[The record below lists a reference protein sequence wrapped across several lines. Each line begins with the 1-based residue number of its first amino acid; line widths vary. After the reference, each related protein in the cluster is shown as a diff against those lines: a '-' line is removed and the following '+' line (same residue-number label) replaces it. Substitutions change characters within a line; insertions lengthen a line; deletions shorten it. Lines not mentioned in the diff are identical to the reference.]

1 MSDYA
6 HPKWYYQLLENL
18 CVYLQAKHRL
28 HLPCFSGDIAK
39 ICTYLGYFG
48 HAWLNIFKMIIT
60 TCIGF
65 WCLPACQKQTSSFT
79 NFLIYY
85 IVKNPVIWLADSI
98 LGNNLRPD
106 VGFAR
111 WCGIGG
117 EISIAILVFIVD
129 NFQEK
134 LQRKFFKKSTKP
146 TLGLFCPNLGKHEF
160 PWKGRLC

>member
-1 MSDYA
+1 M
-6 HPKWYYQLLENL
+6 L
-18 CVYLQAKHRL
+18 
-28 HLPCFSGDIAK
+28 
-39 ICTYLGYFG
+39 
-48 HAWLNIFKMIIT
+48 IT
-60 TCIGF
+60 TCIRF

-85 IVKNPVIWLADSI
+85 IVKNPAIWLADSI

-117 EISIAILVFIVD
+117 GISIAILVFILD

-146 TLGLFCPNLGKHEF
+146 TLGLFCPNLGKNEF
-160 PWKGRLC
+160 PWKKKALSVFKYSNYYTELAWNSEKTNQSSLRKMLNWPMDIQTDGQIDRQQWFY